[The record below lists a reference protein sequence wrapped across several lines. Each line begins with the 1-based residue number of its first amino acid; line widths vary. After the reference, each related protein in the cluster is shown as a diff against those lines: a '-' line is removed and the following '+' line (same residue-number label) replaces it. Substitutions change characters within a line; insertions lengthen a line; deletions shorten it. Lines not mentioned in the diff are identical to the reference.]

1 MSGEHDAQCEREYTE
16 SGYVFIDCLC
26 HIRRAKAEAW
36 DECVAWVDE
45 NGPGWDKDIR
55 EANPY
60 RAAQVAP
67 SRVLEECPCGCP
79 ADMHIGEIG
88 CPCAL
93 PGDPPCATRVPG
105 GES

>member
-36 DECVAWVDE
+36 DEGFDDGYDQRLFDDRGFPTDDDADTF
-45 NGPGWDKDIR
+45 PR
-55 EANPY
+55 TNPY

-67 SRVLEECPCGCP
+67 SRV
-79 ADMHIGEIG
+79 
-88 CPCAL
+88 
-93 PGDPPCATRVPG
+93 PG